1 MNELGQL
8 ILLGEFEKANLL
20 ESTMTDDEV
29 YNCIIEAAIDSESIM
44 FYLFYLNKL
53 IKNENAKDHYFASL
67 ILAHPLNF
75 LEGAYD
81 QALYHAKRA
90 IQLDENDIS
99 YKEYY
104 LFFYNQLDLIVS
116 VADEEFEKCCD
127 EILKVDE
134 NNIAANS
141 VKNRIKS

>member
-1 MNELGQL
+1 
-8 ILLGEFEKANLL
+8 
-20 ESTMTDDEV
+20 
-29 YNCIIEAAIDSESIM
+29 M

-53 IKNENAKDHYFASL
+53 IKNENAQDHYFVSL

-75 LEGAYD
+75 LDGAYD

-90 IQLDENDIS
+90 MQLDENDVS

-104 LFFYNQLDLIVS
+104 LFFYKQPDLIVS
-116 VADEEFEKCCD
+116 VPDEEFEKYCD

-134 NNIAANS
+134 NNIVANS
-141 VKNRIKS
+141 MKNRIKS